1 MPEIAAPAIALAEG
15 GKIRRSWSTDSIAD
29 IDNPFFDGE
38 SDNRDTGAHAPK
50 PLCLL
55 GVDGTRVPKHRAVSP
70 ASVPCLFD
78 AAQRTRAR
86 LYTAKISRAPYLLLT
101 QSTQ

>member
-1 MPEIAAPAIALAEG
+1 MPEIVAPAIALAEG

-38 SDNRDTGAHAPK
+38 SDNRDTGAQAPSRYVFSAWKAHASLK
-50 PLCLL
+50 RC
-55 GVDGTRVPKHRAVSP
+55 AVSP
-70 ASVPCLFD
+70 ASVRCLFD

-101 QSTQ
+101 QFTR